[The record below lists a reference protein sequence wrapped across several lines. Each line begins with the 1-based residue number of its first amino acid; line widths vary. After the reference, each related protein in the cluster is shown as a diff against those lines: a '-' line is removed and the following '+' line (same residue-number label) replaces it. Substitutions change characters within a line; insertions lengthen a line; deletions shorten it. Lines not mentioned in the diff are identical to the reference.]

1 MFSSRGSV
9 SSSSMWLV
17 ELRLCMTSA
26 ALVWCVCLCLVPLL
40 SHHHRQ
46 SKMAGPLFLQNLLA
60 YSTSVVAVAFI
71 GHLDDPS
78 LLSSAVLANSLFNV
92 SGYSV
97 VQGLSAGMETL
108 CGQVSCCL
116 ICCRLLATQLH
127 DGLSSFSSRQ
137 LAAAFSSCSWLQ
149 SCKSRTCSKLW

>member
-1 MFSSRGSV
+1 
-9 SSSSMWLV
+9 
-17 ELRLCMTSA
+17 
-26 ALVWCVCLCLVPLL
+26 
-40 SHHHRQ
+40 
-46 SKMAGPLFLQNLLA
+46 MAGPLFLQNLLA

-108 CGQVSCCL
+108 CGQVRHGDEIGKLLLRSSMKAVCG
-116 ICCRLLATQLH
+116 RL
-127 DGLSSFSSRQ
+127 SSRQ
-137 LAAAFSSCSWLQ
+137 LLRCSQVAAGSSSCS
-149 SCKSRTCSKLW
+149 

>member
-1 MFSSRGSV
+1 
-9 SSSSMWLV
+9 
-17 ELRLCMTSA
+17 
-26 ALVWCVCLCLVPLL
+26 
-40 SHHHRQ
+40 
-46 SKMAGPLFLQNLLA
+46 MAGPLFLQNLLA

-108 CGQVSCCL
+108 CGQVSSGYIASNL
-116 ICCRLLATQLH
+116 LLAHVVGAAT
-127 DGLSSFSSRQ
+127 SRPVK
-137 LAAAFSSCSWLQ
+137 AAAVTQQ
-149 SCKSRTCSKLW
+149 SCGSFCHS

>member
-1 MFSSRGSV
+1 
-9 SSSSMWLV
+9 
-17 ELRLCMTSA
+17 
-26 ALVWCVCLCLVPLL
+26 
-40 SHHHRQ
+40 
-46 SKMAGPLFLQNLLA
+46 MAGPLFLQNLLA

-108 CGQVSCCL
+108 CGQVGRNTWQQKL
-116 ICCRLLATQLH
+116 VL
-127 DGLSSFSSRQ
+127 RQ
-137 LAAAFSSCSWLQ
+137 LPADISM
-149 SCKSRTCSKLW
+149 